1 MMCSFDLGFDA
12 LSYVDTDV
20 AVLVASIVMVVE
32 STRLRVREVLNLYP
46 NHFEK
51 PKSRNFFSKMYE
63 AVNNPVRFSF
73 HLPWC
78 SRQQDLIIWNFG
90 VRLSDCTGPQPT
102 TDSLHKLLFLLEI
115 QLFLNVCAVSTGQE
129 FAGLRRAAVPLSSG
143 PCTPRG
149 LFSWGG
155 HKMQF
160 CMFSHYTYKLKDYDR
175 QRWCYTGWFFQY

>member
-73 HLPWC
+73 HLP
-78 SRQQDLIIWNFG
+78 
-90 VRLSDCTGPQPT
+90 
-102 TDSLHKLLFLLEI
+102 
-115 QLFLNVCAVSTGQE
+115 
-129 FAGLRRAAVPLSSG
+129 
-143 PCTPRG
+143 
-149 LFSWGG
+149 
-155 HKMQF
+155 
-160 CMFSHYTYKLKDYDR
+160 
-175 QRWCYTGWFFQY
+175 